1 MSEAVPCT
9 SLTPGSWTARWGAW
23 VIGIRTDDEDRW
35 CVRIWSWAVGA
46 RVQIAKRAILPTA
59 ADAVAWACEVLRKHG
74 TSVFIDGAYRP
85 IEDVLAFVRED
96 AKLCS

>member
-35 CVRIWSWAVGA
+35 CVRIWSWAVGT
-46 RVQIAKRAILPTA
+46 RVQIAKRAILSSA
-59 ADAVAWACEVLRKHG
+59 AEAVAWACDVLRKHG
-74 TSVFIDGAYRP
+74 ASVFISGVHRP
-85 IEDVLAFVRED
+85 LEDVLAFVRED
-96 AKLCS
+96 TEFRS